1 MHLRHLLNDGENL
14 NVYVYTSERDT
25 DAALIIRLRGGQG
38 FNFFSHGSQDIY
50 PSYMQKSKGLSAHLS
65 TIATIIG
72 NCGAVS
78 FQPKL

>member
-1 MHLRHLLNDGENL
+1 MHLCHLPYDGEKL
-14 NVYVYTSERDT
+14 NVYVYTSEQDT
-25 DAALIIRLRGGQG
+25 NAALILQG

-78 FQPKL
+78 F